1 MKLGDIVEV
10 LGGKRLPKGFMLQTV
25 PNNHPYITVKDMMPY
40 RTELTSSFQYVP
52 SPLFSSISRY
62 TVNTG
67 DVIISIVG
75 TIGRISQVGSSLNGA
90 SLTENCAKLIPKGK
104 MILRQYL
111 FYFLSSNLGQ
121 SRIRQGIVGSTQPK
135 LPFYSIESIEIPLP
149 SIDVQRHIVGTIGT
163 IDDLIEKEQE
173 LLMKIE
179 SFEKKLFSAAFEQE
193 RKNHYRLSEVC
204 DFVPGYSYT
213 SDELV
218 DSPMGMVTIKSVD
231 RAGGFKAE
239 GIKSLLPES
248 SLKSEKM
255 CQVGDVLVAHT
266 DLTKNQEIIGS
277 PIIVATTGGFHS
289 LTFSMDMVKV
299 EPKNHLFSRPLIYQI
314 LKSQSFKAHAL
325 GYCNGSTVI
334 HLSKGALANY
344 EFDGPMAS
352 DIVDINGKL
361 SDTYKVKISIV
372 NKLEKLAESKRI
384 LLERYF

>member
-1 MKLGDIVEV
+1 MERIQLKNVTTIVNGSTPSTANSENWDGDIAWITPKDLSNFQQRFISNGSRNITETGYNSCSTTMV
-10 LGGKRLPKGFMLQTV
+10 PKGTV
-25 PNNHPYITVKDMMPY
+25 L
-40 RTELTSSFQYVP
+40 LTSRAPIGYLAIASN
-52 SPLFSSISRY
+52 PLCTNQGFKSLICDANRLLPLYLYYWLSTKVEYLKSIS
-62 TVNTG
+62 
-67 DVIISIVG
+67 D
-75 TIGRISQVGSSLNGA
+75 GA
-90 SLTENCAKLIPKGK
+90 TFKELSKTTLENVEIDLPDIE
-104 MILRQYL
+104 
-111 FYFLSSNLGQ
+111 
-121 SRIRQGIVGSTQPK
+121 TQ
-135 LPFYSIESIEIPLP
+135 
-149 SIDVQRHIVGTIGT
+149 QHIVGTIGT

>member
-1 MKLGDIVEV
+1 MHKILASNYCRSVFDGTHDSPKY
-10 LGGKRLPKGFMLQTV
+10 LKSGKHLVTSKFIGNGLDLDSS
-25 PNNHPYITVKDMMPY
+25 PYISKEDFDLINMRSKVEQWD
-40 RTELTSSFQYVP
+40 V
-52 SPLFSSISRY
+52 LFSMIG
-62 TVNTG
+62 TVGN
-67 DVIISIVG
+67 SY
-75 TIGRISQVGSSLNGA
+75 
-90 SLTENCAKLIPKGK
+90 LIKGK
-104 MILRQYL
+104 PDFAIKNIGAFRARNELDAKYL
-111 FYFLSSNLGQ
+111 YYYFQSSDFKKTVQMNL
-121 SRIRQGIVGSTQPK
+121 VGSTQK
-135 LPFYSIESIEIPLP
+135 FLGLNQLRNLEIFVPETEE
-149 SIDVQRHIVGTIGT
+149 IKRHIVGTIGT

-372 NKLEKLAESKRI
+372 NKLENLAESKRI